1 MNSLFSISGLKNN
14 IINTNSTGKNH
25 PTKRLDMVDSATGRI
40 NNTITNLE
48 IKHNITTSKVKER
61 IGHLEHKSRLFTK
74 IGA

>member
-14 IINTNSTGKNH
+14 IINATSTRKNY

-48 IKHNITTSKVKER
+48 IKHNITTTRVKER
-61 IGHLEHKSRLFTK
+61 IGHLEHKNT
-74 IGA
+74 IIH